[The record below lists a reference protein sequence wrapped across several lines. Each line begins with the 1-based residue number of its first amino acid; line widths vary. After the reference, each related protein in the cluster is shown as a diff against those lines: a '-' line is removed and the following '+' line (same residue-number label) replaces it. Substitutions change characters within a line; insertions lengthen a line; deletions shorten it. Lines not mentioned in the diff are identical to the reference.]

1 NDNEAKTSP
10 VNVEMNAAKL
20 LCRMLLRRKQWI
32 EIESIHYQEVDPCIM
47 EDCLHVLHVH
57 NIVQLSKHD
66 LVLTDEMNESLLQ
79 CLTKSRLKSVIQTC
93 SLNNMSLTKFN
104 ALNRSDMTQCIV
116 QQLNKQT
123 TLFGTKIMHS
133 KQFIQLILKKKNN
146 RVLFIN
152 LNHNN
157 NNNNNNNDKE
167 ISGDNVFMEL
177 MDKCNFLFYL
187 NHHQS
192 MYSSVLSQLG
202 KVHYPHY
209 RLSDHCRSL
218 FPSKD
223 IFDAYQQERALLIN
237 QALSYVEIAQ
247 QSYFFKKKYFDQ
259 ILQKEIKKCLLNF
272 NDMSKLSH
280 F

>member
-1 NDNEAKTSP
+1 GGEKKDEYRYLYLLRITLEHVHTRYPHLFDLELETPLLCTLLQWCSKNDNEAKTSP

-133 KQFIQLILKKKNN
+133 KQFIQVSFLSSQHSSPYLKKKKKKIN
-146 RVLFIN
+146 RVLLIN
-152 LNHNN
+152 LNH
-157 NNNNNNNDKE
+157 NNNNNDKE
-167 ISGDNVFMEL
+167 ISGEYW
-177 MDKCNFLFYL
+177 K
-187 NHHQS
+187 
-192 MYSSVLSQLG
+192 LG
-202 KVHYPHY
+202 SNK
-209 RLSDHCRSL
+209 
-218 FPSKD
+218 
-223 IFDAYQQERALLIN
+223 
-237 QALSYVEIAQ
+237 
-247 QSYFFKKKYFDQ
+247 
-259 ILQKEIKKCLLNF
+259 
-272 NDMSKLSH
+272 
-280 F
+280 